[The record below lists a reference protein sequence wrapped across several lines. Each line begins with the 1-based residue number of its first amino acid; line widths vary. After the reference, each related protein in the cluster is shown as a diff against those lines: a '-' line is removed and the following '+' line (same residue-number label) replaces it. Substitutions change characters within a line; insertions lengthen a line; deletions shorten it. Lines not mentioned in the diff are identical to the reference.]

1 MFSMNFGKFSRNTK
15 LKFEQHFWEIQW
27 KIISVK
33 CETWINFQ
41 CYFNK
46 LHVFTVFVVA
56 KTNLHQYSLPKSIKK
71 GNFPDLL
78 ETQKVKTTVNTFRK
92 IQNLQWSA
100 VFSTTFFC
108 TLHYFSLASALL
120 LQPSSSLIPHPS
132 SLIPCSPSLTHISYL
147 YSLIRSYSSSFVPH
161 PLPFIPPH

>member
-1 MFSMNFGKFSRNTK
+1 M
-15 LKFEQHFWEIQW
+15 
-27 KIISVK
+27 
-33 CETWINFQ
+33 
-41 CYFNK
+41 
-46 LHVFTVFVVA
+46 
-56 KTNLHQYSLPKSIKK
+56 
-71 GNFPDLL
+71 L

-132 SLIPCSPSLTHISYL
+132 SLSPCCFSSLTLISHSHL
-147 YSLIRSYSSSFVPH
+147 LLLFPYSSSFFPHPPTLHPSPFMTYQSFLPIH
-161 PLPFIPPH
+161 PLPFIPPHSSLNIHPSPVIPPHSSLLLIPSHSSLMHYSLYTSYPITSSLMPSL